1 MPDMTTRE
9 EQERRDSEDRRGGDR
24 RTKEVLVRSV
34 RRLLPIEFVVGL
46 TLIGSILVG
55 AVLYSN
61 SIRFQRFIEPVIAVL
76 QPRGEF
82 SSRFKQLILE
92 EFEVLKADEIVL
104 HGNILRVRRSFLT
117 DEGSHRSGFRNF
129 ERLGR
134 VFLGLM
140 EDKWMRANTD
150 FIMVSLQAPY
160 LLDEEGNRKIRQATA
175 RDAELVL
182 VTVLNATPELRAKY
196 APLFT
201 SSVISSPPGTQLGEW
216 VTFHIMPSERFHE
229 EVLKRLEK
237 YVP

>member
-1 MPDMTTRE
+1 MSDMIA
-9 EQERRDSEDRRGGDR
+9 SA
-24 RTKEVLVRSV
+24 
-34 RRLLPIEFVVGL
+34 RRLAPVEFVVGL

-61 SIRFQRFIEPVIAVL
+61 SIRFQRFIEPMLAVL
-76 QPRGEF
+76 QPRSEF
-82 SSRFKQLILE
+82 SLRLKQLMLE
-92 EFEVLKADEIVL
+92 EFEILNRDEIVL
-104 HGNILRVRRSFLT
+104 HGNILRVRRSFLA

-134 VFLGLM
+134 VFLGMM
-140 EDKWMRANTD
+140 EDNWMRANTD

-160 LLDEEGNRKIRQATA
+160 LLNEEENRQIRQATA

-201 SSVISSPPGTQLGEW
+201 SSVISSPPSAHLGEW
-216 VTFHIMPSERFHE
+216 VTFHIMPSERLHA